1 MQIIRKYK
9 NRKLYDPQQHGYISL
24 PDLLKF
30 PMGTFKVVTYK
41 DEDVTTD
48 TLLSGLISEE
58 VNFETKIQVMEY
70 CIDSLARGM

>member
-58 VNFETKIQVMEY
+58 VNFETKTRSKSYVLKNVRK
-70 CIDSLARGM
+70 C